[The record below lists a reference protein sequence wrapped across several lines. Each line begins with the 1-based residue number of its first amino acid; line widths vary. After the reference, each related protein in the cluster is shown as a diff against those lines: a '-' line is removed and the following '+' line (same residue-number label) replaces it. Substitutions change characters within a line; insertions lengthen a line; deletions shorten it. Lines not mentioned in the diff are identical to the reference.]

1 MNQLFDT
8 QYNLITIL
16 GPTASGKTTLAAHL
30 SHRIGGE
37 IISADSRQVYRGMDL
52 GTGKDLAD
60 YTVDGNTIPAHLIN
74 IADAG
79 YKYNVYEFQKD
90 FVRAYKSI
98 ETRSKTPILCGGS
111 GLYIEAVLKGFE
123 LISVPENSDLRNNL
137 NAKTHDELV
146 DILTNYRKLHN
157 QTDTC
162 NRKRLLRAIE
172 IEDYICK
179 NEPKESNFPSINSL
193 VFGVRFPRNQERAR
207 ITERLKD
214 RLNSGMIDEVKSLI
228 DSGVATTDLIYYG
241 LEYKWITLYLIDQVD
256 YSTMFEKLNTAI
268 HQFAK
273 RQMTWYRRMERNGI
287 DINWI
292 DGNIPLVQKLDIIT
306 NRIKNVEQNTK

>member
-1 MNQLFDT
+1 MNQVIDT
-8 QYNLITIL
+8 QYNIITIL

-79 YKYNVYEFQKD
+79 SKYNVYEFQKD

-98 ETRSKTPILCGGS
+98 EARRKTPILCGGS

-123 LISVPENSDLRNNL
+123 LISVPENPGLRNNL
-137 NAKTHDELV
+137 NSKTHDELV
-146 DILTNYRKLHN
+146 DILRNYRKLHN

-172 IEDYICK
+172 IEDYISK
-179 NEPKESNFPSINSL
+179 NEPRENNFPFLNPI
-193 VFGVRFPRNQERAR
+193 VFGVRFPRNQEREK
-207 ITERLKD
+207 ITERLKN
-214 RLNSGMIDEVKSLI
+214 RLKSGMIDEVKSLI
-228 DSGVATTDLIYYG
+228 DSGVEIADLIYYG
-241 LEYKWITLYLIDQVD
+241 LEYKWITLYLIDQID
-256 YSTMFEKLNTAI
+256 YNTMFEKLNTAI

-287 DINWI
+287 EINWI
-292 DGNIPLVQKLDIIT
+292 DGNIPLDQKLDFLI
-306 NRIKNVEQNTK
+306 NRIKNVE

>member
-1 MNQLFDT
+1 MNQHISS

-16 GPTASGKTTLAAHL
+16 GPTASGKTALAAHL
-30 SHRIGGE
+30 AHKIEGE

-52 GTGKDLAD
+52 GTGKDMAD
-60 YTVDGNTIPAHLIN
+60 YTVDGNTIPVHLIN

-79 YKYNVYEFQKD
+79 YKYNVFEFQKD

-98 ETRSKTPILCGGS
+98 EAQNKIPILCGGS

-123 LISVPENSDLRNNL
+123 LISVPENPNLRNNL
-137 NAKTHDELV
+137 NAKTHNELV
-146 DILTNYRKLHN
+146 AILTNYRELHN

-172 IEDYICK
+172 IEDYISN
-179 NEPKESNFPSINSL
+179 NEPKKSNFPPINPL
-193 VFGVRFPRNQERAR
+193 VFGVRFPRYQERAR
-207 ITERLKD
+207 ITERLKN

-306 NRIKNVEQNTK
+306 NRIKNVEQNKK